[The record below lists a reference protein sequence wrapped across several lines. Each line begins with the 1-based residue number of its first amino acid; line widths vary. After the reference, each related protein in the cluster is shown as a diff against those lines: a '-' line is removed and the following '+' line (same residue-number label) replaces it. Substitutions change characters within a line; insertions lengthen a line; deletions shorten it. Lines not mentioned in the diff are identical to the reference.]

1 MTFCRLGYFKYI
13 YVLLVVGCIL
23 LALVMYSS
31 TGKPVIADDVEE
43 LNFSAESGFYEDE
56 FDLYIDAVGGTV
68 FYTLDGSTPTCQS
81 NKYTGPIHISD
92 ASNNENVYSTRT
104 DISSGFQK
112 ELIEEYSLFYEDSQY
127 VIPDYSVDKCT
138 VVRAVIYYGND
149 RYSKVKSASYFVG
162 FDDKNGYDDI
172 NTVSIVT
179 DPDNLFGYENGIYVT
194 GKTFDEYFNTHL
206 KDDSVFYQWWAWEG
220 NYSLRGREQERTASI
235 QFFDEKGRLKLSQM
249 TGIRIHGGASRAFS
263 QKSMNLY
270 SREEY
275 NGKDYFQNYLFD
287 NDYLPHT
294 VTINVCGEDA
304 YSKMRDCLFNRLV
317 RNLNVSTMNF
327 EPYNLF
333 LDGEYWGFGWITDK
347 YDKEFVHNRY
357 GIDTD
362 NVIMIKNNV
371 LSEGEDGDY
380 ELYSDMLD
388 FCSNADMTD
397 NNNFCIASQ
406 LIDMES
412 YLDYYASMIYVARC
426 GDWPQGNVA
435 LWRSRKIGN
444 EKYCDG
450 KWRWMV
456 FDLYTTSMEEELAD
470 EDTINS
476 AMNDSPMFANLMQND
491 MFRTAFLDKLLLLSD
506 STFNVDTVNR
516 EMKEIR
522 EILDVPMEKNIRRFY
537 GENKNSFYLD
547 EVESIENFFEN
558 RGNYI
563 IDLVGDYR

>member
-13 YVLLVVGCIL
+13 YVLLAVGCIL

-56 FDLYIDAVGGTV
+56 FDLYIDAVGGIV

-112 ELIEEYSLFYEDSQY
+112 ELIEEYSLFYEDPQY

-235 QFFDEKGRLKLSQM
+235 QFFLFHD
-249 TGIRIHGGASRAFS
+249 
-263 QKSMNLY
+263 
-270 SREEY
+270 
-275 NGKDYFQNYLFD
+275 FQYL
-287 NDYLPHT
+287 
-294 VTINVCGEDA
+294 
-304 YSKMRDCLFNRLV
+304 
-317 RNLNVSTMNF
+317 
-327 EPYNLF
+327 
-333 LDGEYWGFGWITDK
+333 
-347 YDKEFVHNRY
+347 
-357 GIDTD
+357 
-362 NVIMIKNNV
+362 
-371 LSEGEDGDY
+371 
-380 ELYSDMLD
+380 
-388 FCSNADMTD
+388 
-397 NNNFCIASQ
+397 
-406 LIDMES
+406 
-412 YLDYYASMIYVARC
+412 
-426 GDWPQGNVA
+426 
-435 LWRSRKIGN
+435 
-444 EKYCDG
+444 
-450 KWRWMV
+450 
-456 FDLYTTSMEEELAD
+456 
-470 EDTINS
+470 
-476 AMNDSPMFANLMQND
+476 
-491 MFRTAFLDKLLLLSD
+491 
-506 STFNVDTVNR
+506 
-516 EMKEIR
+516 
-522 EILDVPMEKNIRRFY
+522 
-537 GENKNSFYLD
+537 
-547 EVESIENFFEN
+547 
-558 RGNYI
+558 
-563 IDLVGDYR
+563 